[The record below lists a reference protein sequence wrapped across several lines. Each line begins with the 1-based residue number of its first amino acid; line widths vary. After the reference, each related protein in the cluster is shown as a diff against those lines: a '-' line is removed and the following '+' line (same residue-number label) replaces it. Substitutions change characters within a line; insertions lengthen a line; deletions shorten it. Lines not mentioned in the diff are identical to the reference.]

1 MISMLL
7 NSNLPQITM
16 ELFETDK
23 DTLQEFILTKEL
35 EDEFT
40 EQCLILYDF
49 AMDCKHAGEIQP
61 DLLKFLLP
69 FYFKAIQQAALNESK
84 VAIEIYFEFNLAL
97 FKNQENVKQA
107 IGEKEYQWV
116 MDYYIEQTLTKMETE
131 TPAMLEWVS
140 IFNTTIALE
149 DNNIRKLFSKIFQGS
164 KSVKYAF
171 FQLLS
176 VLLFKES
183 DNLLAVNETKAF
195 WSSEVWE
202 FDDGYVA
209 NVLFW
214 SDSVVDFFDK
224 TINKGQIEKVYN
236 DIEPYMRNMYEPEL
250 VDLLQEEMHQ
260 SFATGN
266 FLDRKKEYSKKIAKR
281 EGGYTYWDDV
291 L

>member
-23 DTLQEFILTKEL
+23 DTLQEFILTKKL

-40 EQCLILYDF
+40 EEYLILYDF
-49 AMDCKHAGEIQP
+49 AMDCKYAGEIQS
-61 DLLKFLLP
+61 DLIKFLLP
-69 FYFKAIQQAALNESK
+69 FYFKAIQQAVLNENK

-107 IGEKEYQWV
+107 IGEKEYQRV

-131 TPAMLEWVS
+131 TPAMLEWVA

-164 KSVKYAF
+164 KRVKYVF
-171 FQLLS
+171 FQ
-176 VLLFKES
+176 LLFKES

-202 FDDGYVA
+202 FDDA
-209 NVLFW
+209 SKLCHRSF
-214 SDSVVDFFDK
+214 
-224 TINKGQIEKVYN
+224 
-236 DIEPYMRNMYEPEL
+236 PE
-250 VDLLQEEMHQ
+250 
-260 SFATGN
+260 
-266 FLDRKKEYSKKIAKR
+266 
-281 EGGYTYWDDV
+281 
-291 L
+291 